1 MAKNKRNGLG
11 VGIEAFFQER
21 PENSV
26 ANTQSAV
33 SRAVLEVKVDDIQP
47 GSGQP
52 RKVFDQSK
60 IEQLAESIKEHGV
73 IQPLIV
79 HKKGQG
85 YRIIAGERRWRA
97 AKLAGLETVPVIE
110 KDATEREILEIAL
123 IENIQRED
131 LNPIEEAEAF
141 DRLQREFDLTQE
153 TLSDVLSKSRSD
165 IANSLR
171 LLSLNKIV
179 RDKIAAG
186 ELTKGHGKALL
197 GLDES
202 INPEKI
208 VKTISENNL
217 NVRQTEALVKKFNAL
232 KALQKA
238 GGSEKPQV
246 DVFALAKK
254 DIEKKLKSKLG
265 TRVVLTEKKGKGKI
279 QIEYVS
285 SDDRERLIGLLL
297 GEDD

>member
-1 MAKNKRNGLG
+1 MTKNKRNGLG
-11 VGIEAFFQER
+11 VGIEAFFQEK

-26 ANTQSAV
+26 ANTQTAV
-33 SRAVLEVKVDDIQP
+33 SKAVLDVKVADIQP

-52 RKVFDQSK
+52 RKVFDEDK
-60 IEQLAESIKEHGV
+60 IKELAESIKEHGV

-79 HKKGQG
+79 HKEGRYYK
-85 YRIIAGERRWRA
+85 IIAGERRWRA

-171 LLSLNKIV
+171 LLSLNEVV
-179 RDKIAAG
+179 REKIAEG
-186 ELTKGHGKALL
+186 TLTKGHGKALL
-197 GLDES
+197 SLDES

-208 VKTISENNL
+208 VKTITENNL

-232 KALQKA
+232 KSGQKT
-238 GGSEKPQV
+238 GEEKPQV

-254 DIEKKLKSKLG
+254 DIEKKLKTRFG
-265 TRVVLTEKKGKGKI
+265 TRVVLSERKGKGKI

-285 SDDRERLIGLLL
+285 SDDRERLISLLL